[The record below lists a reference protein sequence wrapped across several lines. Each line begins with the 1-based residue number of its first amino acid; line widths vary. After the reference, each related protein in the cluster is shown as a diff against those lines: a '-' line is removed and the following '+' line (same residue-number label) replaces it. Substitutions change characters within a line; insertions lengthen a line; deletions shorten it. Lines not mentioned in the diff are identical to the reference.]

1 MTEPHFRAFLTKFQG
16 NNYDRIPF
24 QFEFAYATTRE
35 FSQWWGLQYCGHVVD
50 ELLLLNAVKNV
61 FEESILNKVKSKLN
75 VRGNSFVSSDF
86 T

>member
-16 NNYDRIPF
+16 NNYDLIPF
-24 QFEFAYATTRE
+24 QFEFSYATTRE